1 MVNASIMQAM
11 ALDDSEFGVLFDKD
25 EGNKENQPLSSS
37 SRRAGPLGEKPLQQ
51 AGGGN
56 GGGKQG
62 REGAGEATVS
72 TEPGQWFW
80 LIPRP
85 SQCRGR
91 VWARGGWTR
100 SCAQLK
106 YQIVELAKESLPI
119 DLL

>member
-37 SRRAGPLGEKPLQQ
+37 SRRVGPLGEKPLQQ

-72 TEPGQWFW
+72 TEPGQWFGSF
-80 LIPRP
+80 PDP
-85 SQCRGR
+85 HNAEGGSGPEEVGQGHVNKVSNCRVGQSK
-91 VWARGGWTR
+91 TTN
-100 SCAQLK
+100 
-106 YQIVELAKESLPI
+106 
-119 DLL
+119 

>member
-1 MVNASIMQAM
+1 M

-25 EGNKENQPLSSS
+25 EGNKENQPVSSS

-62 REGAGEATVS
+62 REGAGEATVG
-72 TEPGQWFW
+72 TEPGQWFGSFPDPHNAEEG
-80 LIPRP
+80 LGQR
-85 SQCRGR
+85 
-91 VWARGGWTR
+91 R
-100 SCAQLK
+100 SDKVMCTK
-106 YQIVELAKESLPI
+106 YQIVKLTKESLPI